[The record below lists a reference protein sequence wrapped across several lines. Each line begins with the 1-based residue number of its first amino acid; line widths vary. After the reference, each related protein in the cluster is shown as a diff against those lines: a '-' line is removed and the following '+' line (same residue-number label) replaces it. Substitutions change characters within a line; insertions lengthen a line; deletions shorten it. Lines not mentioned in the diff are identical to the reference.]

1 MSALWHHE
9 QHRLGLAA
17 VGFEH
22 EGVRM
27 SKSAPC
33 SPMKAQSRPH
43 DSLGGLLAGFEAN
56 GGAVRETNDF
66 HVMHKVP
73 MGDSPYVR
81 AKHVQLVDKDPEKA
95 IALFWK
101 AINANDRV
109 DSALKDMAIVMK
121 QQGRSEEAIEAI
133 KSLRIKCS
141 EAAQESLDNVLL
153 DLYKRCG
160 RLDDQI
166 ELLKHK
172 LNLIHQGLAFNGKR
186 TKTARSQGKKFQ
198 VSIEQEATRL
208 LGNLGWAYMQQN
220 NFLAAEA
227 VYRKALSIE
236 PDNNKMCN
244 LGICL
249 MKQARIDEA
258 RAILNN
264 VTPAGEGKWGSES
277 HQKSFERAQEM
288 LREIEATQAGQSA
301 NDAEA
306 KNRASWFAAR
316 APTLVQLQQRK
327 NAQPELQSVAD
338 ALRAILSDPG
348 FAGGL
353 SAKPVAYSQSGLN
366 PQPGFNPKPVDVEEE
381 LLSLLPPSRTVTP
394 PVFAL
399 PEDLT
404 SPPEG
409 ERPASGGEHPFAAPV
424 PRQPGLSH
432 RQVAPQQQPG
442 FQARP
447 MSAPL
452 QRQNQP
458 WRQSVAN
465 PPQKPKPNSGFS
477 YAAPPFVPHQK
488 AGGPMSWGPE
498 RQPLLPPPNE
508 HRCFNGPHPMGP
520 PPPQKPL
527 NRAAVHTSPLRPPTS
542 NVNAPPNLSG
552 QTAFPQTAH
561 RYAQNVNRPQAQ
573 GINGPQ
579 LHSVNRSQGVNGPQV
594 QNANRPPHEKSPA
607 AKALFAQPPSNQ
619 RYGPP
624 TAGVKTP
631 QPAVD
636 RYGPPPKQTET
647 VQPKPAQPERAIS
660 APVHVNGG
668 SGTEENLLRA
678 TSAPEQTIEPLSM
691 PQPIRSVLGP
701 RFSREGSR
709 EHLGGVTRVS
719 SPSKVNSPRRS
730 FERLPSSQPERA
742 AGTRSALYHS
752 TSLPSEI
759 DERPWESDH
768 ENENIPQDAP
778 NPVQQGP
785 AAAGV
790 KRNRVLT
797 PVKDNQKQPESENNA
812 WQSLGF
818 SASPLSFPKEGPPRG
833 KGMFMAVLEAAAAK
847 ESGKGSP
854 VKGGSPQMKVEPKR
868 QRRLRVFEEIAQE
881 GM

>member
-1 MSALWHHE
+1 
-9 QHRLGLAA
+9 
-17 VGFEH
+17 
-22 EGVRM
+22 
-27 SKSAPC
+27 
-33 SPMKAQSRPH
+33 
-43 DSLGGLLAGFEAN
+43 
-56 GGAVRETNDF
+56 
-66 HVMHKVP
+66 
-73 MGDSPYVR
+73 
-81 AKHVQLVDKDPEKA
+81 
-95 IALFWK
+95 
-101 AINANDRV
+101 
-109 DSALKDMAIVMK
+109 
-121 QQGRSEEAIEAI
+121 
-133 KSLRIKCS
+133 
-141 EAAQESLDNVLL
+141 
-153 DLYKRCG
+153 
-160 RLDDQI
+160 
-166 ELLKHK
+166 
-172 LNLIHQGLAFNGKR
+172 
-186 TKTARSQGKKFQ
+186 
-198 VSIEQEATRL
+198 
-208 LGNLGWAYMQQN
+208 
-220 NFLAAEA
+220 
-227 VYRKALSIE
+227 
-236 PDNNKMCN
+236 
-244 LGICL
+244 

-301 NDAEA
+301 NDPEA
-306 KNRASWFAAR
+306 KNRVSWFAAR

-348 FAGGL
+348 FAG
-353 SAKPVAYSQSGLN
+353 AKPGAHSHSQPGFSA
-366 PQPGFNPKPVDVEEE
+366 QPGFNPKLVDAEEE

-404 SPPEG
+404 TPPEG
-409 ERPASGGEHPFAAPV
+409 ERPAPGGEHPFAAPV
-424 PRQPGLSH
+424 PRQPGFSH
-432 RQVAPQQQPG
+432 RQLAPPSQSG

-458 WRQSVAN
+458 WRQSPAN
-465 PPQKPKPNSGFS
+465 PPQKPKPGSGFS
-477 YAAPPFVPHQK
+477 HAAPPFVPHQK
-488 AGGPMSWGPE
+488 SGGPMPWGSD

-508 HRCFNGPHPMGP
+508 HRYFNGQHPMGP
-520 PPPQKPL
+520 PPPHKPL
-527 NRAAVHTSPLRPPTS
+527 NRAAVHTSPLRPPNST
-542 NVNAPPNLSG
+542 VNAPPNPSG
-552 QTAFPQTAH
+552 QTVFQQTAH
-561 RYAQNVNRPQAQ
+561 RYSQSVNRPQAQ
-573 GINGPQ
+573 GMNGPQ
-579 LHSVNRSQGVNGPQV
+579 MNSVNRPQGANGPQV
-594 QNANRPPHEKSPA
+594 QSANRPPHEKSPA
-607 AKALFAQPPSNQ
+607 AKALFAQPTGNQ

-631 QPAVD
+631 QPVVD
-636 RYGPPPKQTET
+636 RYGPPPTQTERAST
-647 VQPKPAQPERAIS
+647 KLAQS
-660 APVHVNGG
+660 VTAPVHIIGG
-668 SGTEENLLRA
+668 AASEEMLPRA
-678 TSAPEQTIEPLSM
+678 TSAPEPTIEPLAM

-719 SPSKVNSPRRS
+719 SPAKLNSPRRS

-742 AGTRSALYHS
+742 VGNRSALYHS

-778 NPVQQGP
+778 NQVQQGP